1 MAQITIPPR
10 FLREYMVVE
19 DILNAE
25 AFSHYTYEPIL
36 AAGPGEDAKTVQ
48 VAVKIFTPGG
58 ERIKV
63 TANLADALE
72 SLPEIEDGFVIR
84 KSNQID
90 LVVQGTPGVT
100 RGKDKSLV
108 IRMSIKPQS
117 GGGSGG
123 GSKNTEI
130 QEAGM
135 CLYAAL
141 RFRVPPFNRGD
152 IKCHP
157 SNPKECIDEGDY
169 KKAYKFVE
177 SKPKIPWEE
186 IASLPQEWK
195 NSFIMGAN
203 LLHDEFGKYYGGKYR
218 FVRGD
223 NSLDDGVIKKAYNTI
238 VKKNTKL
245 SSEDK
250 WNPSDIWMYVDGHEN
265 KLKDFIQQEGTVD
278 CLNNFFQDAM
288 NPEDLPRKTGK
299 KVDPMTLIGV
309 SLKKIDTSPTLKV
322 LNRVSLAERRERSK
336 VTYNESTTKSML
348 IFDNN
353 TKKSPYPMDVY
364 YYYGAGAQDRFQAR
378 NFAGDR
384 DGDWKLELKG
394 AAAAQGKIQG
404 SAKEQ
409 TKPDSPL
416 YKILEDAKFTKS
428 SLPSLPKWSQC
439 KPHVDRNGNLKT
451 GKIPA
456 SVQKITDDIYNEL
469 KDNSAKGLSKYTETQ
484 AKKVIN
490 TQSQS
495 YRFSKLCGLRWLKWF
510 NTAKESDR
518 AMRELYLYASSQ
530 GDGACIHYK
539 LS

>member
-1 MAQITIPPR
+1 MAQITIPSR

-428 SLPSLPKWSQC
+428 SSPILPCLINTRPSFSRVSFC
-439 KPHVDRNGNLKT
+439 STR
-451 GKIPA
+451 A
-456 SVQKITDDIYNEL
+456 
-469 KDNSAKGLSKYTETQ
+469 LSKSPW
-484 AKKVIN
+484 VII
-490 TQSQS
+490 
-495 YRFSKLCGLRWLKWF
+495 FSFTKISPNF
-510 NTAKESDR
+510 IN
-518 AMRELYLYASSQ
+518 
-530 GDGACIHYK
+530 
-539 LS
+539 